1 MRRRVVG
8 FGVVTATLVS
18 VLVSLVAAPASS
30 ASPPVQRVLA
40 ANHHLSAKPGGG
52 HGGGGGGG
60 GSTWPGW
67 ASSNWSGYA
76 VRAGSYTGVTGQW
89 SVPAA
94 APTQSSTYSAAW
106 IGIGGFTTADLIQT
120 GTESDFVNGH
130 PEYAAWWTTSDLGY
144 AEQPIDSL
152 TVKAGDAISA
162 SVVNNG
168 DGTWTMTLTDG
179 GNSFSKV
186 VSFSSSETSAE
197 WIMEAP
203 GIGGRTAPLA
213 NYGTDTFDPSSVTV
227 TTATKKGTSSQTESP
242 GFTVADGGILIQKR
256 AIVSIPSIPDPKA
269 DGFVISYGSQQPQP
283 PST

>member
-30 ASPPVQRVLA
+30 ASPPVQRVLGP
-40 ANHHLSAKPGGG
+40 NHHLSAKPGGG
-52 HGGGGGGG
+52 GGHGGF
-60 GSTWPGW
+60 TWPGW

-76 VRAGSYTGVTGQW
+76 VTAGSYTAVTGQW
-89 SVPAA
+89 TVPAA

-130 PEYAAWWTTSDLGY
+130 AEYAAWWTTSDLGY
-144 AEQPIDSL
+144 AEQPIDSIHV
-152 TVKAGDAISA
+152 TPGDAISA
-162 SVVNNG
+162 SVVKNS

-179 GNSFSKV
+179 GQTFSTARLSFD
-186 VSFSSSETSAE
+186 SSETSAE

-213 NYGTDTFDPSSVTV
+213 NYGTDIFDPSSVTV

-242 GFTVADGGILIQKR
+242 GFTAADGGILIQKR
-256 AIVSIPSIPDPKA
+256 AIVSIPSTPDPKA